1 MKRLIV
7 TLLMMTPFMLCAQHN
22 GEQQSREEFWK
33 EIESWKVAYFTHELC
48 ITSEEATQFWPIYNS
63 MTEQIIGLDWQK
75 RSLRHSIKEMEAQ
88 KKTVD
93 YMEVFRKMMEL
104 DQKRFEVRQKSY
116 EKMVE
121 IMPVSKLLKLDDV
134 EERFRQKLFNYLR
147 KRTHNS
153 QPSGDPNSKK

>member
-1 MKRLIV
+1 ML
-7 TLLMMTPFMLCAQHN
+7 TPFFLFAQNN

-48 ITSEEATQFWPIYNS
+48 ITSDEATRFWPLYNA
-63 MTEQIIGLDWQK
+63 MTEQLMGLDWQK
-75 RSLRHSIKEMEAQ
+75 RSLRHSIKEMEEQ
-88 KKTVD
+88 KETVD
-93 YMEVFRKMMEL
+93 YMEIFRKMMEL
-104 DQKRFEVRQKSY
+104 DQKRLEVRQKSY

-121 IMPVSKLLKLDDV
+121 IMPVSKVLKLDDV

-153 QPSGDPNSKK
+153 PPPQDPNNKK